1 MWFVEGYLIAVCGS
15 FVVRFLVL
23 LARFSFT
30 EILQELRLGWKD
42 YLKEDICWGGLA
54 GLKYLF
60 CFRLVGL
67 ENRDDRIRN
76 LFLSHVRQRY
86 PIPNDWRKRVRMD
99 ELPKEVKE
107 RALAMANAE
116 LSHELKLDEIEAI
129 VRRVE
134 QGKRVVRRASLATCL
149 ATWVASPLKMVTQ
162 LICGELPE
170 QYVYVAQHRLPEKRW
185 CLGCN
190 RYYLGVM
197 KRISPGS
204 IKSWAIGAAA
214 HTTAHSR
221 VRWLSNRSSHSL
233 RMWSSHSFWRDH
245 PTVDRLSMYLCS
257 VCLSHQFDKRRM
269 ICSS

>member
-162 LICGELPE
+162 LICSELP
-170 QYVYVAQHRLPEKRW
+170 VAVRVCCATPLAREKVVPRMQSILPRGDETVLSGEYQIMGDWSGGSHHSALPCALIIEPVIAFVDDVIEPQFLARPPNVRLPIHVP
-185 CLGCN
+185 L
-190 RYYLGVM
+190 
-197 KRISPGS
+197 
-204 IKSWAIGAAA
+204 
-214 HTTAHSR
+214 
-221 VRWLSNRSSHSL
+221 
-233 RMWSSHSFWRDH
+233 F
-245 PTVDRLSMYLCS
+245 RLSYS
-257 VCLSHQFDKRRM
+257 PV
-269 ICSS
+269 

>member
-23 LARFSFT
+23 LARFSFQ
-30 EILQELRLGWKD
+30 EIIQELRLGWKD
-42 YLKEDICWGGLA
+42 YLKEDCYWAGLA
-54 GLKYLF
+54 GLKYLL

-149 ATWVASPLKMVTQ
+149 ATWVASPLKMVMQ
-162 LICGELPE
+162 LICGELP
-170 QYVYVAQHRLPEKRW
+170 VMIRACCVAPLVTEKLIPRLRPIVSRGKEKA
-185 CLGCN
+185 LAGE
-190 RYYLGVM
+190 YQIMGD
-197 KRISPGS
+197 
-204 IKSWAIGAAA
+204 
-214 HTTAHSR
+214 
-221 VRWLSNRSSHSL
+221 
-233 RMWSSHSFWRDH
+233 WSSSSNHSALPCALVIQPIIAIVESVVEPQYLARPPNVRQIIHVPLF
-245 PTVDRLSMYLCS
+245 RLSYS
-257 VCLSHQFDKRRM
+257 PV
-269 ICSS
+269 